1 VKTWRGQCHCGA
13 VGFEYRTAHAPAAW
27 PVRACQ
33 CSFCLKHHGVYTSDP
48 DGSVRFA
55 HREPELLT
63 RYRFG
68 HKTADFIFCARCG
81 SYLGAVTEEDGQALM
96 VINLHAFDPP
106 VEGLPSA
113 QPMSYEG
120 ETTGDRNTR
129 RSARWT
135 PVVGRDALPDRP

>member
-1 VKTWRGQCHCGA
+1 MNTWRGQCHCGA
-13 VGFEYRTAHAPAAW
+13 VGFEYRTANAPAAW

-48 DGSVRFA
+48 NGLVRFT
-55 HREPELLT
+55 HREPEQLA

-81 SYLGAVTEEDGQALM
+81 SYLGAVTEEGGQALI
-96 VINLHAFDPP
+96 VINLAAFDPP
-106 VEGLPSA
+106 VDGLPAA

-135 PVVGRDALPDRP
+135 PVVGRDAVPDRP

>member
-1 VKTWRGQCHCGA
+1 MTAHRGQCHCGA
-13 VGFEYRTAHAPAAW
+13 IGYEYETAVPTAQW

-33 CSFCLKHHGVYTSDP
+33 CSFCLKHGAVYTSDP
-48 DGSVRFA
+48 TGSVRFFHEDPA
-55 HREPELLT
+55 LFT

-68 HKTADFIFCARCG
+68 HKTADFVFCGRCG
-81 SYLGAVTEEDGQALM
+81 GYLGAITEEDGKKLAVLCLRAM
-96 VINLHAFDPP
+96 DPQP
-106 VEGLPSA
+106 ADLPAA

-135 PVVGRDALPDRP
+135 PVEG